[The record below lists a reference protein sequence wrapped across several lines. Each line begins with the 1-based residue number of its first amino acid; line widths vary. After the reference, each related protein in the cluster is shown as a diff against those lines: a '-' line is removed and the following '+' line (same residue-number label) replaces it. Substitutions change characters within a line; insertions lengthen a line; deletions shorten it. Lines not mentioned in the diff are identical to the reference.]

1 MKQIKNI
8 IYVIVS
14 TLYKKEI
21 FHINKCSF
29 FLWVYVD
36 FSYNRLLN
44 KNNIYYWIWANLR
57 LQKWLVL

>member
-21 FHINKCSF
+21 FHINKFNSRP
-29 FLWVYVD
+29 
-36 FSYNRLLN
+36 SRLT
-44 KNNIYYWIWANLR
+44 
-57 LQKWLVL
+57 

>member
-21 FHINKCSF
+21 FHINKRYF
-29 FLWVYVD
+29 FL
-36 FSYNRLLN
+36 
-44 KNNIYYWIWANLR
+44 
-57 LQKWLVL
+57 